1 MTESE
6 RSLRAKLERAVAE
19 DGGMTTLADVVQ
31 AIRDGRAQFWQQG
44 DTVAVTEMLRY
55 PRGLALR
62 HWLAAG
68 NLRDGCALLPT
79 IEDWA
84 RERGALRAE
93 ALGRRGWARL
103 ARRHGYA
110 PRATL
115 YVKEF

>member
-1 MTESE
+1 MTEGE
-6 RSLRAKLERAVAE
+6 ARLLAKLERAVAE
-19 DGGMTTLADVVQ
+19 DGGMTTLADVVA
-31 AIRDGRAQFWQQG
+31 AIREGRAQFWQQG

-68 NLRDGCALLPT
+68 NIHEGCALLPA

-84 RERGALRAE
+84 RERGARRAE
-93 ALGRRGWARL
+93 ALGRKGWARL

-115 YVKEF
+115 YVKEL

>member
-1 MTESE
+1 MTENE
-6 RSLRAKLERAVAE
+6 AQLLAKLERAVAE

-68 NLRDGCALLPT
+68 NIRDGCAQLPI